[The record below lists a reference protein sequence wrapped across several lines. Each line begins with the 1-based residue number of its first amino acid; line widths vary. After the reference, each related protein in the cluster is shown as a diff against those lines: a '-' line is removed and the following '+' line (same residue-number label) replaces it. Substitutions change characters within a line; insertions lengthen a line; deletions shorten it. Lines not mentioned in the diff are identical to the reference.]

1 MSADAAAFPNRE
13 AVADKLAALAEADQ
27 AYLRLLMETPQQDE
41 NLLEGLDLCLN
52 RAAEARFLNTL
63 KLEKLGEWLGNT
75 APGDGARYHGRGF
88 VQLTWKVNYA
98 AMSAHLSKV
107 TGAAVDLVM
116 ARARVDQVAALARCQ
131 PVIATDKGVIA
142 VMAAEE

>member
-1 MSADAAAFPNRE
+1 MLPDTLAAGFRLSYPREKRFWGMIMNADAAAFPNRE

-75 APGDGARYHGRGF
+75 APARLQIRLMESARSS
-88 VQLTWKVNYA
+88 QLA
-98 AMSAHLSKV
+98 AF
-107 TGAAVDLVM
+107 AAF
-116 ARARVDQVAALARCQ
+116 RAGLTRSGGLERAYPKA
-131 PVIATDKGVIA
+131 
-142 VMAAEE
+142 

>member
-1 MSADAAAFPNRE
+1 MNADAAAFPNRE

-63 KLEKLGEWLGNT
+63 KLEKLGEWLGNS
-75 APGDGARYHGRGF
+75 APARLQIRLMEAARSSQHAAFAAFRAG
-88 VQLTWKVNYA
+88 LTR
-98 AMSAHLSKV
+98 SGGLE
-107 TGAAVDLVM
+107 
-116 ARARVDQVAALARCQ
+116 RAYPKA
-131 PVIATDKGVIA
+131 
-142 VMAAEE
+142 